1 MGAPHDPTQR
11 VGDPTGSAP
20 PLDET
25 LLGDPADLHDT
36 EVVGGGRG
44 VGGVGSAGMNGAAYV
59 PGGVSGP
66 GDVPGEA
73 PTGNGHG
80 GVPGGGGGDGSGGAG
95 GHGSGGPGTG
105 AAAGAAAP
113 GGGRGARTPAW
124 MRQTTG
130 AVRHGAD
137 VGADVA
143 DAVYGRIQKITRAE
157 GAGESGLSHVIELNA
172 VVATGDLL
180 VTVAL
185 ATSLFF
191 SLQPNEA
198 RPKVALYLLV
208 TMVPFVVLAPVI
220 GPLLDRLRGGRR
232 FAMALTALIRALL
245 ALVLA
250 KTIAGGSLAI
260 YPAAFGCL
268 AASRAYGVSR
278 SAVIPRVLP
287 PGTSLV
293 RANSRIN
300 LFTLFATLA
309 ATPIGYGLGK
319 LSHAAPLLLAALVFF
334 AGTAMAL
341 RLPKHV
347 DSDEGELSA
356 QLRREDRGLG
366 PHEQNLARTMP
377 DKRLRSVGLSVMMAL
392 RATGALRAF
401 AGYMA
406 LYFAFMLRTNSIGGL
421 HNLTAI
427 GLVAGAI
434 AVGGGFGSLV
444 GGWLKARAPE
454 GIVAGCVALSAIIA
468 VMTAFYY
475 NLPMVLLCCGLA
487 GLLPSLA
494 KLSLDAMIQRD
505 TVEAVR
511 TSAFAKSETLM
522 QLCWVLGAG
531 LGLVMP
537 SSHPVLALSVCAVW
551 LAVVTLLTGKSL
563 TDYRAMRPMEAGAGA
578 GAGTQSPRQV
588 D

>member
-1 MGAPHDPTQR
+1 MAGPDDATRAVDPQGAGLD
-11 VGDPTGSAP
+11 GP

-25 LLGDPADLHDT
+25 LLGGPDDLHET
-36 EVVGGGRG
+36 EVVG
-44 VGGVGSAGMNGAAYV
+44 AAR
-59 PGGVSGP
+59 
-66 GDVPGEA
+66 
-73 PTGNGHG
+73 
-80 GVPGGGGGDGSGGAG
+80 
-95 GHGSGGPGTG
+95 
-105 AAAGAAAP
+105 AAQNQKANRA
-113 GGGRGARTPAW
+113 PAW
-124 MRQTTG
+124 MQQTAG
-130 AVRHGAD
+130 AVKHGAD

-180 VTVAL
+180 ITVAL
-185 ATSLFF
+185 ASSLFF
-191 SLQPNEA
+191 SLQPDEA
-198 RPKVALYLLV
+198 RSKVALYLVV

-232 FAMALTALIRALL
+232 FAMATTALIRALL

-250 KTIAGGSLAI
+250 KTIASGSLAV

-287 PGTSLV
+287 QGTSLV

-319 LSHAAPLLLAALVFF
+319 VNEAFPLLLAALVFF
-334 AGTAMAL
+334 AGTALAL

-347 DSDEGELSA
+347 DSDEGEIKA
-356 QLRREDRGLG
+356 QLSREDHGLD
-366 PHEQNLARTMP
+366 PHEAKIARTLP
-377 DKRLRSVGLSVMMAL
+377 DKRLRAVGLSVMMAL

-421 HNLTAI
+421 KNLTAI
-427 GLVAGAI
+427 GLVAGAL
-434 AVGGGFGSLV
+434 AVGGGLGSLV

-454 GIVAGCVALSAIIA
+454 GIVAACIAFSAIVS

-475 NLPMVLLCCGLA
+475 HLPMVLLCCGLA

-505 TVEAVR
+505 TLEAVR

-531 LGLVMP
+531 LGLIMP
-537 SSHPVLALSVCAVW
+537 SSHPVLALSTCAVW
-551 LAVVTLLTGKSL
+551 LSVVTLLTGKSL
-563 TDYRAMRPMEAGAGA
+563 TDYRAAQNA
-578 GAGTQSPRQV
+578 SPAPPPQPAR
-588 D
+588 

>member
-1 MGAPHDPTQR
+1 MGGPDEATR
-11 VGDPTGSAP
+11 SVGQAAAAGSAP
-20 PLDET
+20 LDPQEET
-25 LLGDPADLHDT
+25 LLGDPADLHET
-36 EVVGGGRG
+36 EVVGAGSAKAGQPGAVGGQGGARQGGRR
-44 VGGVGSAGMNGAAYV
+44 S
-59 PGGVSGP
+59 PSSP
-66 GDVPGEA
+66 
-73 PTGNGHG
+73 
-80 GVPGGGGGDGSGGAG
+80 GGAG
-95 GHGSGGPGTG
+95 PAGSADSAS
-105 AAAGAAAP
+105 AANAARAA
-113 GGGRGARTPAW
+113 RGPAW

-130 AVRHGAD
+130 AVKHGAD

-185 ATSLFF
+185 ASSLFF

-198 RPKVALYLLV
+198 RSKVALYLVV
-208 TMVPFVVLAPVI
+208 TMVPFVILAPVI

-232 FAMALTALIRALL
+232 FAMAFTALIRALL

-250 KTIAGGSLAI
+250 KTISSGSLAV

-287 PGTSLV
+287 AGTSLV

-300 LFTLFATLA
+300 LFTLFATLV

-319 LSHAAPLLLAALVFF
+319 LNHALPLLLAALIFF
-334 AGTAMAL
+334 AGTALSL

-347 DSDEGELSA
+347 DSDDGEISA
-356 QLRREDRGLG
+356 QLRREDHGLD
-366 PHEQNLARTMP
+366 PHEQKIARQMP
-377 DKRLRSVGLSVMMAL
+377 DKRLRSVGMSVLMAL
-392 RATGALRAF
+392 RATGAERAF
-401 AGYMA
+401 AGYIA

-421 HNLTAI
+421 KNLTAI
-427 GLVAGAI
+427 GLVAAAI
-434 AVGGGFGSLV
+434 AIGGGLGSFVGGL
-444 GGWLKARAPE
+444 LKARAPE
-454 GIVAGCVALSAIIA
+454 GIVAGCLALSAIIA

-487 GLLPSLA
+487 GMLPSLA

-505 TVEAVR
+505 TLEAVR

-522 QLCWVLGAG
+522 QLCWVAGAG
-531 LGLVMP
+531 LGLYMP
-537 SSHPVLALSVCAVW
+537 ASHPVLALSVCAIW
-551 LAVVTLLTGKSL
+551 LSLVTLLTVKSL
-563 TDYRAMRPMEAGAGA
+563 NDQRSAASSPADPDAPTFPGAPPMP
-578 GAGTQSPRQV
+578 TP
-588 D
+588 

>member
-1 MGAPHDPTQR
+1 MGGPEDGTRPMGR
-11 VGDPTGSAP
+11 GSDLGGS
-20 PLDET
+20 LDET

-36 EVVGGGRG
+36 EAVGVAKGAK
-44 VGGVGSAGMNGAAYV
+44 SASANAQTQQTARPTTMTDPNAPTTQTPISPDSGDSANAANSVNGAHAAHSANFAD
-59 PGGVSGP
+59 P
-66 GDVPGEA
+66 A
-73 PTGNGHG
+73 KPT
-80 GVPGGGGGDGSGGAG
+80 
-95 GHGSGGPGTG
+95 
-105 AAAGAAAP
+105 
-113 GGGRGARTPAW
+113 RGPAW

-130 AVRHGAD
+130 AVKHGAD

-180 VTVAL
+180 ITVAL
-185 ATSLFF
+185 ASSLFF
-191 SLQPNEA
+191 SLQPDEA
-198 RPKVALYLLV
+198 RSKVALYLAV
-208 TMVPFVVLAPVI
+208 TMVPFVLLAPVI

-232 FAMALTALIRALL
+232 FAMATTALIRAVL

-250 KTIAGGSLAI
+250 KTIASGSLAV

-287 PGTSLV
+287 QGTSLV

-319 LSHAAPLLLAALVFF
+319 LNNALPLLLAALVFF
-334 AGTAMAL
+334 AGTALAL

-347 DSDEGELSA
+347 DSDEGELTA
-356 QLRREDRGLG
+356 QLRREDHGLD
-366 PHEQNLARTMP
+366 PHEERIARAMP
-377 DKRLRSVGLSVMMAL
+377 DKRLRSVGWGILMAL

-421 HNLTAI
+421 KNLTAI
-427 GLVAGAI
+427 GLVAGAL
-434 AVGGGFGSLV
+434 AVGGGLGSFV
-444 GGWLKARAPE
+444 GGLLKAKAPE
-454 GIVAGCVALSAIIA
+454 GIVAGCLAISAIIA
-468 VMTAFYY
+468 VLTAFYY

-505 TVEAVR
+505 TLEAVR

-537 SSHPVLALSVCAVW
+537 SSHPVLALSTCALW
-551 LAVVTLLTGKSL
+551 LSLVTLITAKSL
-563 TDYRAMRPMEAGAGA
+563 NDQRSAQPITP
-578 GAGTQSPRQV
+578 
-588 D
+588 

>member
-1 MGAPHDPTQR
+1 MGGPDDATRAVDPER
-11 VGDPTGSAP
+11 TGLAGP
-20 PLDET
+20 PLEET
-25 LLGDPADLHDT
+25 LLGDPADLHQT
-36 EVVGGGRG
+36 EVVGAAKA
-44 VGGVGSAGMNGAAYV
+44 SAKANRA
-59 PGGVSGP
+59 
-66 GDVPGEA
+66 
-73 PTGNGHG
+73 
-80 GVPGGGGGDGSGGAG
+80 
-95 GHGSGGPGTG
+95 
-105 AAAGAAAP
+105 
-113 GGGRGARTPAW
+113 PAW
-124 MRQTTG
+124 MQQTAG
-130 AVRHGAD
+130 AVKHGAD
-137 VGADVA
+137 VGVDVA

-157 GAGESGLSHVIELNA
+157 GAGESGLSPVIELNA

-180 VTVAL
+180 ITVAL
-185 ATSLFF
+185 ASSLFF
-191 SLQPNEA
+191 SLQPGEA
-198 RPKVALYLLV
+198 RSKVALYLAV
-208 TMVPFVVLAPVI
+208 TMVPFVILAPVI

-232 FAMALTALIRALL
+232 FAMATTALIRALL

-250 KTIAGGSLAI
+250 KTIASGSLAV

-287 PGTSLV
+287 SGTSLV

-319 LSHAAPLLLAALVFF
+319 INEALPLLLAALVFF
-334 AGTAMAL
+334 AGTALAL

-347 DSDEGELSA
+347 DSDEGEIKA
-356 QLRREDRGLG
+356 QLSREDHGLD
-366 PHEQNLARTMP
+366 PHEAKIARTLP
-377 DKRLRSVGLSVMMAL
+377 DKRLRAVGLSVVMAL

-421 HNLTAI
+421 KNLTAI
-427 GLVAGAI
+427 GLVAGALAI
-434 AVGGGFGSLV
+434 GGGLGSLV
-444 GGWLKARAPE
+444 GGWMKARAPE
-454 GIVAGCVALSAIIA
+454 GIVAGCIALSAIVS

-505 TVEAVR
+505 TLEAVR

-537 SSHPVLALSVCAVW
+537 SSHPVLALSTCAVW
-551 LAVVTLLTGKSL
+551 LSLVTLLTGKSL
-563 TDYRAMRPMEAGAGA
+563 TDYRAMQNAAPA
-578 GAGTQSPRQV
+578 QQ
-588 D
+588 

>member
-1 MGAPHDPTQR
+1 MGGPQDPAHRADQPKA
-11 VGDPTGSAP
+11 GEP
-20 PLDET
+20 PLEET

-36 EVVGGGRG
+36 DVVGGKDGSGKDGSGRDPSKPRQG
-44 VGGVGSAGMNGAAYV
+44 DGAA
-59 PGGVSGP
+59 GGGGSDSGS
-66 GDVPGEA
+66 GS
-73 PTGNGHG
+73 TGGSG
-80 GVPGGGGGDGSGGAG
+80 TPGGGPP
-95 GHGSGGPGTG
+95 GP
-105 AAAGAAAP
+105 
-113 GGGRGARTPAW
+113 ARTPAW
-124 MRQTTG
+124 MRQTSG
-130 AVRHGAD
+130 AVKHGAD

-180 VTVAL
+180 ITVAL

-198 RPKVALYLLV
+198 RPKVLLYLAV
-208 TMVPFVVLAPVI
+208 TMVPFVILAPVI
-220 GPLLDRLRGGRR
+220 GPLLDKLRGGRR
-232 FAMALTALIRALL
+232 FAMALTSLIRALL

-268 AASRAYGVSR
+268 VASRAYGVSR

-287 PGTSLV
+287 QGTSLV
-293 RANSRIN
+293 RANARIN
-300 LFTLFATLA
+300 LFTLFATLT

-319 LSHAAPLLLAALVFF
+319 ISHAAPLVLAALIFL

-347 DSDEGELSA
+347 DSDEGEITA
-356 QLRREDRGLG
+356 QLRREDHGLD
-366 PHEQNLARTMP
+366 PQEERIARTMP
-377 DKRLRSVGLSVMMAL
+377 DKRLRSVGLSVVMSL

-421 HNLTAI
+421 KNLTAI

-434 AVGGGFGSLV
+434 AIGGGLGSLV

-454 GIVAGCVALSAIIA
+454 GIVAGCIALSAI
-468 VMTAFYY
+468 VVVFTAFYY
-475 NLPMVLLCCGLA
+475 NLFTVLLCCGLA

-505 TVEAVR
+505 TMEAVR

-531 LGLVMP
+531 LGLLMP
-537 SSHPVLALSVCAVW
+537 PSHPVLALSVCAIW
-551 LAVVTLLTGKSL
+551 LALVTLLTGKSL
-563 TDYRAMRPMEAGAGA
+563 NDFRSGAQHDARARTAEP
-578 GAGTQSPRQV
+578 SSRR
-588 D
+588 

>member
-1 MGAPHDPTQR
+1 MGGPQEPTQR
-11 VGDPTGSAP
+11 VDDPAGAEP
-20 PLDET
+20 PLEAT
-25 LLGDPADLHDT
+25 LLGDPADLHETD
-36 EVVGGGRG
+36 VVDRGAHGNGRPVNG
-44 VGGVGSAGMNGAAYV
+44 AGRPAPGSAMPAAGPSAT
-59 PGGVSGP
+59 PGP
-66 GDVPGEA
+66 A
-73 PTGNGHG
+73 A
-80 GVPGGGGGDGSGGAG
+80 GGARD
-95 GHGSGGPGTG
+95 S
-105 AAAGAAAP
+105 
-113 GGGRGARTPAW
+113 RGPAW

-137 VGADVA
+137 VGVDVA

-180 VTVAL
+180 ITVAL

-191 SLQPNEA
+191 SLQPDEA
-198 RPKVALYLLV
+198 RSKVALYLVV

-287 PGTSLV
+287 AGTSLV

-300 LFTLFATLA
+300 LLTLFATLA

-347 DSDEGELSA
+347 DSDEGELTA
-356 QLRREDRGLG
+356 QLRREDHGLG
-366 PHEQNLARTMP
+366 PQEEKIARTLP

-421 HNLTAI
+421 KNLTAI
-427 GLVAGAI
+427 GLVAGAL
-434 AVGGGFGSLV
+434 AVGGGLGSLV
-444 GGWLKARAPE
+444 GGWLRARAPE
-454 GIVAGCVALSAIIA
+454 GIVAACVALSAIIA
-468 VMTAFYY
+468 VLTSFYY

-505 TVEAVR
+505 TLEAVR

-551 LAVVTLLTGKSL
+551 LAVVTLLTGKAL
-563 TDYRAMRPMEAGAGA
+563 TDYRALQQQPGGPNAP
-578 GAGTQSPRQV
+578 GTPA
-588 D
+588 

>member
-1 MGAPHDPTQR
+1 MGSPQDPGEH
-11 VGDPTGSAP
+11 GDDRAADDEP

-25 LLGDPADLHDT
+25 LLGDPADLHET
-36 EVVGGGRG
+36 QHVKGGGERRDDG
-44 VGGVGSAGMNGAAYV
+44 RERERARQGAKAGTA
-59 PGGVSGP
+59 
-66 GDVPGEA
+66 
-73 PTGNGHG
+73 T
-80 GVPGGGGGDGSGGAG
+80 
-95 GHGSGGPGTG
+95 
-105 AAAGAAAP
+105 AP
-113 GGGRGARTPAW
+113 GASRTPAW
-124 MRQTTG
+124 MRQTSG
-130 AVRHGAD
+130 AVKHGAD

-143 DAVYGRIQKITRAE
+143 GAAYGRIQKITRAE

-180 VTVAL
+180 ITVAL

-208 TMVPFVVLAPVI
+208 TMVPFVLLAPVI
-220 GPLLDRLRGGRR
+220 GPVLDRLRGGRR

-287 PGTSLV
+287 AGTGLV

-319 LSHAAPLLLAALVFF
+319 ISHAAPLVLAALVFF

-341 RLPKHV
+341 RLPKVV
-347 DSDEGELSA
+347 DSDEGEVSA
-356 QLRREDRGLG
+356 QLRREDHGLDAQ
-366 PHEQNLARTMP
+366 ETRLARTMP
-377 DKRLRSVGLSVMMAL
+377 DKRLRSVGLSVVMAL

-401 AGYMA
+401 AGFIA
-406 LYFAFMLRTNSIGGL
+406 LYFAFLLRTNSIGGL
-421 HNLTAI
+421 KNLTAI

-434 AVGGGFGSLV
+434 AVGGGLGSAI
-444 GGWLKARAPE
+444 GAWLKARAPE
-454 GIVAGCVALSAIIA
+454 GIVAVCVALSA
-468 VMTAFYY
+468 VVVVLTAFYY
-475 NLPMVLLCCGLA
+475 NVFTVLLCCGLA
-487 GLLPSLA
+487 GLLPSLS

-505 TVEAVR
+505 TMEAVR

-531 LGLVMP
+531 LGLVLP
-537 SSHPVLALSVCAVW
+537 SSHPVLALSVCALW
-551 LAVVTLLTGKSL
+551 LAAATLLTGKSL
-563 TDYRAMRPMEAGAGA
+563 TDYRAMQHTDLPGGGSR
-578 GAGTQSPRQV
+578 
-588 D
+588 

>member
-1 MGAPHDPTQR
+1 MGGPDDGTRP
-11 VGDPTGSAP
+11 VGRGSDLGGS
-20 PLDET
+20 LDET
-25 LLGDPADLHDT
+25 LLGDPADLHET
-36 EVVGGGRG
+36 EAVGVAKGAR
-44 VGGVGSAGMNGAAYV
+44 SANGAAADASANARTRQTARPATMTDPDAATTAV
-59 PGGVSGP
+59 P
-66 GDVPGEA
+66 
-73 PTGNGHG
+73 T
-80 GVPGGGGGDGSGGAG
+80 
-95 GHGSGGPGTG
+95 
-105 AAAGAAAP
+105 AAASANSADAARSA
-113 GGGRGARTPAW
+113 RGPAW

-130 AVRHGAD
+130 AVKHGAD

-143 DAVYGRIQKITRAE
+143 DAVYGRISKITRAE

-180 VTVAL
+180 ITVAL
-185 ATSLFF
+185 ASSLFF

-198 RPKVALYLLV
+198 RSKVALYLVV
-208 TMVPFVVLAPVI
+208 TMVPFVLLAPVI

-232 FAMALTALIRALL
+232 FAMATTALIRAVL

-250 KTIAGGSLAI
+250 KTIASGSLAV

-287 PGTSLV
+287 QGTSLV

-319 LSHAAPLLLAALVFF
+319 LNAALPLLLAALVFF
-334 AGTAMAL
+334 AGTALAL

-347 DSDEGELSA
+347 DSDEGELKA
-356 QLRREDRGLG
+356 QLRREDHGLD
-366 PHEQNLARTMP
+366 PQEARIARAMP
-377 DKRLRSVGLSVMMAL
+377 DKRLRSVGWGILMAL

-421 HNLTAI
+421 KNLTAI

-434 AVGGGFGSLV
+434 AIGGGLGSFVGGL
-444 GGWLKARAPE
+444 LKAKAPE
-454 GIVAGCVALSAIIA
+454 GIVAGSLAISAVIA
-468 VMTAFYY
+468 VLTAFYY

-505 TVEAVR
+505 TLEAVR

-537 SSHPVLALSVCAVW
+537 SSHPVLALSTCALW
-551 LAVVTLLTGKSL
+551 LSLVTLLTVKTLNDRRSSQHYA
-563 TDYRAMRPMEAGAGA
+563 TPVEPTTPAP
-578 GAGTQSPRQV
+578 
-588 D
+588 

>member
-1 MGAPHDPTQR
+1 MGGPDDATRPVDHQ
-11 VGDPTGSAP
+11 GSARGGP
-20 PLDET
+20 PLEPAEET
-25 LLGDPADLHDT
+25 LLGDPADLHET
-36 EVVGGGRG
+36 EVVGVAGAKKGSGASANAATQAIGTPGAPGAGR
-44 VGGVGSAGMNGAAYV
+44 
-59 PGGVSGP
+59 P
-66 GDVPGEA
+66 PGEA
-73 PTGNGHG
+73 PPGAPDG
-80 GVPGGGGGDGSGGAG
+80 GK
-95 GHGSGGPGTG
+95 
-105 AAAGAAAP
+105 
-113 GGGRGARTPAW
+113 GGRAPAW
-124 MRQTTG
+124 MQQTAG
-130 AVRHGAD
+130 KVKHGAD

-191 SLQPNEA
+191 SLQPDEA
-198 RPKVALYLLV
+198 RSKVALYLV
-208 TMVPFVVLAPVI
+208 ITMVPFVLLAPVI

-250 KTIAGGSLAI
+250 KTIASGSLAV

-287 PGTSLV
+287 QGTSLV

-300 LFTLFATLA
+300 LFTLFATLV

-319 LSHAAPLLLAALVFF
+319 VDNALPLLLAALVFF
-334 AGTAMAL
+334 AGTALAL

-347 DSDEGELSA
+347 DSDEGEITA
-356 QLRREDRGLG
+356 QLRREDRGLDA
-366 PHEQNLARTMP
+366 HEARLARTLP
-377 DKRLRSVGLSVMMAL
+377 DRRLRSVGLSVMMAL

-401 AGYMA
+401 AGYTA
-406 LYFAFMLRTNSIGGL
+406 LYFAFMLRTESIGGL
-421 HNLTAI
+421 KNLTAI
-427 GLVAGAI
+427 GLVAGVI
-434 AVGGGFGSLV
+434 AVGGGLGSFV

-454 GIVAGCVALSAIIA
+454 GIVAACIALSAIVA

-505 TVEAVR
+505 TLEAVR

-537 SSHPVLALSVCAVW
+537 SSHPVLALSTCAVW
-551 LAVVTLLTGKSL
+551 LSLVTLLTGKSL
-563 TDYRAMRPMEAGAGA
+563 TDYRSMQQAPAPA
-578 GAGTQSPRQV
+578 PPPP
-588 D
+588 

>member
-1 MGAPHDPTQR
+1 MGGPDDGTRP
-11 VGDPTGSAP
+11 VGRGADLGGS
-20 PLDET
+20 LDET
-25 LLGDPADLHDT
+25 LLGDPADLHET
-36 EVVGGGRG
+36 EAVGVAENKGAQ
-44 VGGVGSAGMNGAAYV
+44 SANGAASANAKTRHTAR
-59 PGGVSGP
+59 PATMTDP
-66 GDVPGEA
+66 NA
-73 PTGNGHG
+73 PTSAIPTG
-80 GVPGGGGGDGSGGAG
+80 PAG
-95 GHGSGGPGTG
+95 
-105 AAAGAAAP
+105 AGAAKSA
-113 GGGRGARTPAW
+113 RGAAW

-130 AVRHGAD
+130 AVKHGAD

-180 VTVAL
+180 ITVAL
-185 ATSLFF
+185 ASSLFF

-198 RPKVALYLLV
+198 RSKVALYLVV
-208 TMVPFVVLAPVI
+208 TMVPFVLLAPVI

-232 FAMALTALIRALL
+232 FAMATTALIRAVP

-250 KTIAGGSLAI
+250 KTIASGSLAV

-287 PGTSLV
+287 AGTSLV

-319 LSHAAPLLLAALVFF
+319 LNEALPLLLAALVFF
-334 AGTAMAL
+334 AGTALAL

-347 DSDEGELSA
+347 DSDEGELKA
-356 QLRREDRGLG
+356 QLRREDRGLD
-366 PHEQNLARTMP
+366 PQEARIARAMP
-377 DKRLRSVGLSVMMAL
+377 DKRLRSVGWGVLMAL

-421 HNLTAI
+421 KNLTAI
-427 GLVAGAI
+427 GLVAGAL
-434 AVGGGFGSLV
+434 AVGGGLGSFV
-444 GGWLKARAPE
+444 GGLLKARAPE
-454 GIVAGCVALSAIIA
+454 GIVAASLAVSAVIA
-468 VMTAFYY
+468 VLTAFYY

-505 TVEAVR
+505 TLEAVR

-537 SSHPVLALSVCAVW
+537 SSHPVLALSTCALW
-551 LAVVTLLTGKSL
+551 LSLVALLTVKTMNDQRSAQRV
-563 TDYRAMRPMEAGAGA
+563 TPAEPTAPMA
-578 GAGTQSPRQV
+578 
-588 D
+588 

>member
-1 MGAPHDPTQR
+1 MGGPDDATQR
-11 VGDPTGSAP
+11 VDQAAAGEP
-20 PLDET
+20 PLEET
-25 LLGDPADLHDT
+25 LLGDPADLHAT
-36 EVVGGGRG
+36 EVAPPAGQGRKQ
-44 VGGVGSAGMNGAAYV
+44 ATNGFT
-59 PGGVSGP
+59 PP
-66 GDVPGEA
+66 PDP
-73 PTGNGHG
+73 
-80 GVPGGGGGDGSGGAG
+80 SGGKSSHA
-95 GHGSGGPGTG
+95 
-105 AAAGAAAP
+105 
-113 GGGRGARTPAW
+113 PAW
-124 MRQTTG
+124 MRQTSG
-130 AVRHGAD
+130 AVKHGAD

-180 VTVAL
+180 ITVAL

-191 SLQPNEA
+191 SLQPDEA
-198 RPKVALYLLV
+198 RSKVALYLVV
-208 TMVPFVVLAPVI
+208 TMVPFVLLAPVI

-232 FAMALTALIRALL
+232 FAMATTALIRALL

-250 KTIAGGSLAI
+250 KTIASGSLAI

-287 PGTSLV
+287 AGTSLV

-319 LSHAAPLLLAALVFF
+319 VSHALPLLLAALVFF

-347 DSDEGELSA
+347 DSDEGEITA
-356 QLRREDRGLG
+356 QLRRDDHGLDAQ
-366 PHEQNLARTMP
+366 EARLAKAMP
-377 DKRLRSVGLSVMMAL
+377 DKRLRSVGPSVVMAL

-401 AGYMA
+401 AGYTA

-421 HNLTAI
+421 KNLTAI
-427 GLVAGAI
+427 GLVAGALAI
-434 AVGGGFGSLV
+434 GGGLGSLV
-444 GGWLKARAPE
+444 GGWLRARAPE
-454 GIVAGCVALSAIIA
+454 GIVAGCIAVSAIVS

-475 NLPMVLLCCGLA
+475 NLPMVLLACGLA
-487 GLLPSLA
+487 GLCPSLA

-505 TVEAVR
+505 TLEAVR

-522 QLCWVLGAG
+522 QLAWVLGAG

-537 SSHPVLALSVCAVW
+537 SSHPVLALSTCALW
-551 LAVVTLLTGKSL
+551 LSLVTLLTGKSL
-563 TDYRAMRPMEAGAGA
+563 TDFRAAQQSAPAAG
-578 GAGTQSPRQV
+578 
-588 D
+588 

>member
-1 MGAPHDPTQR
+1 MGGPDDGTWP
-11 VGDPTGSAP
+11 VGHGSDLGGS
-20 PLDET
+20 LDET
-25 LLGDPADLHDT
+25 LLGDPADLHET
-36 EVVGGGRG
+36 EAVGVAKGKG
-44 VGGVGSAGMNGAAYV
+44 VKSANGSAADASANARTQQTSRPATMTDPN
-59 PGGVSGP
+59 
-66 GDVPGEA
+66 A
-73 PTGNGHG
+73 PTSAI
-80 GVPGGGGGDGSGGAG
+80 P
-95 GHGSGGPGTG
+95 T
-105 AAAGAAAP
+105 AAASAKSA
-113 GGGRGARTPAW
+113 RGPAW

-130 AVRHGAD
+130 AVKHGAD

-143 DAVYGRIQKITRAE
+143 DAVYGRIQRITGAE

-180 VTVAL
+180 ITVAL
-185 ATSLFF
+185 ASSLFF

-198 RPKVALYLLV
+198 RSKVALYLVV
-208 TMVPFVVLAPVI
+208 TMVPFVLLAPVI

-232 FAMALTALIRALL
+232 FAMATTALIRAVL

-250 KTIAGGSLAI
+250 KTIASGSLAV

-287 PGTSLV
+287 SGTSLV

-319 LSHAAPLLLAALVFF
+319 LNSALPLLLAALVFF
-334 AGTAMAL
+334 AGTALAL

-347 DSDEGELSA
+347 DSDEGELKA
-356 QLRREDRGLG
+356 QLRREDHGLD
-366 PHEQNLARTMP
+366 PREARIAQRMP
-377 DKRLRSVGLSVMMAL
+377 DKRLRSVGENVLMAL

-421 HNLTAI
+421 KNLTAI
-427 GLVAGAI
+427 GLVAGAL
-434 AVGGGFGSLV
+434 AVGGGLGSLV

-454 GIVAGCVALSAIIA
+454 GIVVGCLAISAIIA

-505 TVEAVR
+505 TLEAVR

-537 SSHPVLALSVCAVW
+537 SSHPVLALSVCALW
-551 LAVVTLLTGKSL
+551 LLLVTLLTAK
-563 TDYRAMRPMEAGAGA
+563 TINDQRATPVPAAPVA
-578 GAGTQSPRQV
+578 PAP
-588 D
+588 

>member
-1 MGAPHDPTQR
+1 MGGPDDATRAVDSQ
-11 VGDPTGSAP
+11 GAAIGGP
-20 PLDET
+20 PLEET
-25 LLGDPADLHDT
+25 LLGDPADLHQT
-36 EVVGGGRG
+36 EVVGAAKAAAKPGRG
-44 VGGVGSAGMNGAAYV
+44 SAWMQQ
-59 PGGVSGP
+59 
-66 GDVPGEA
+66 
-73 PTGNGHG
+73 T
-80 GVPGGGGGDGSGGAG
+80 
-95 GHGSGGPGTG
+95 
-105 AAAGAAAP
+105 AGA
-113 GGGRGARTPAW
+113 
-124 MRQTTG
+124 
-130 AVRHGAD
+130 VKHGAD
-137 VGADVA
+137 VGADVGG
-143 DAVYGRIQKITRAE
+143 AVYGRIQRITRAE

-185 ATSLFF
+185 ASSLFF
-191 SLQPNEA
+191 SLQPDEA

-208 TMVPFVVLAPVI
+208 TMVPFVILAPVI

-232 FAMALTALIRALL
+232 FAMALTSLIRALL

-250 KTIAGGSLAI
+250 KTIASGSLAV
-260 YPAAFGCL
+260 YPAAFGIL

-319 LSHAAPLLLAALVFF
+319 LDKAYPLLLAALVFF
-334 AGTAMAL
+334 AGTALAL

-347 DSDEGELSA
+347 DSDEGEIRARLS
-356 QLRREDRGLG
+356 RKDRGLD
-366 PHEQNLARTMP
+366 PHETKIARTLP
-377 DKRLRSVGLSVMMAL
+377 DKRLRAVGLSVIMAL

-421 HNLTAI
+421 KNLTAI

-434 AVGGGFGSLV
+434 AIGGGLGSLV

-454 GIVAGCVALSAIIA
+454 GIVAACIALSAIVS

-522 QLCWVLGAG
+522 QLCWVLGAA
-531 LGLVMP
+531 LGLIMP
-537 SSHPVLALSVCAVW
+537 SSHPVLALSTCAVW
-551 LAVVTLLTGKSL
+551 LSVVTLLTGKSL
-563 TDYRAMRPMEAGAGA
+563 TDYRSMQNATPAQAAR
-578 GAGTQSPRQV
+578 
-588 D
+588 

>member
-1 MGAPHDPTQR
+1 MGGPQDPTHR
-11 VGDPTGSAP
+11 VDQPKAGEP

-36 EVVGGGRG
+36 DVVGGGDGGARG
-44 VGGVGSAGMNGAAYV
+44 GDARGRAGSGQDSAKAGAGRSEA
-59 PGGVSGP
+59 
-66 GDVPGEA
+66 PGEA
-73 PTGNGHG
+73 
-80 GVPGGGGGDGSGGAG
+80 SRA
-95 GHGSGGPGTG
+95 
-105 AAAGAAAP
+105 
-113 GGGRGARTPAW
+113 ARTPAW
-124 MRQTTG
+124 MRQTSG
-130 AVRHGAD
+130 AVKHGAD

-180 VTVAL
+180 ITVAL

-220 GPLLDRLRGGRR
+220 GPVLDRLRGGRR
-232 FAMALTALIRALL
+232 FAMALTSLIRALL

-250 KTIAGGSLAI
+250 KTIASGSLAI

-319 LSHAAPLLLAALVFF
+319 ISHAAPLVLAALIFF

-341 RLPKHV
+341 RLPKVV
-347 DSDEGELSA
+347 DSDEGEITA
-356 QLRREDRGLG
+356 QLRRDDHGLDAR
-366 PHEQNLARTMP
+366 EERIARTLP
-377 DKRLRSVGLSVMMAL
+377 DKRLRSVGLSVVMAL

-421 HNLTAI
+421 KNLTAI

-434 AVGGGFGSLV
+434 AIGGGLGSLV

-454 GIVAGCVALSAIIA
+454 GIVAGCIALSAII
-468 VMTAFYY
+468 VVLTAFYY

-505 TVEAVR
+505 TMEAVR

-537 SSHPVLALSVCAVW
+537 SSEPVLALSVCAVW
-551 LAVVTLLTGKSL
+551 LALVTLLTGKSL
-563 TDYRAMRPMEAGAGA
+563 TDYRAQQHDTPAPAPEPSHQR
-578 GAGTQSPRQV
+578 
-588 D
+588 

>member
-1 MGAPHDPTQR
+1 MGGPQEPTQR
-11 VGDPTGSAP
+11 VDDPATAEP
-20 PLDET
+20 PLDDT
-25 LLGDPADLHDT
+25 LLGDPADLHATD
-36 EVVGGGRG
+36 VVGQAANGSGRG
-44 VGGVGSAGMNGAAYV
+44 AGARPGSGAGQGAGA
-59 PGGVSGP
+59 GQGP
-66 GDVPGEA
+66 GDAGQGSGA
-73 PTGNGHG
+73 GAAGGGHG
-80 GVPGGGGGDGSGGAG
+80 PGGGKGPGADSAGDGGW
-95 GHGSGGPGTG
+95 
-105 AAAGAAAP
+105 
-113 GGGRGARTPAW
+113 GRRTPAW
-124 MRQTTG
+124 MRQTSG

-137 VGADVA
+137 VGTDVA

-180 VTVAL
+180 ITVAL

-191 SLQPNEA
+191 SLQPDEA
-198 RPKVALYLLV
+198 RPKVALYLVV
-208 TMVPFVVLAPVI
+208 TMVPFLFLAPVI
-220 GPLLDRLRGGRR
+220 GPLLDRMRGGRR

-268 AASRAYGVSR
+268 VASRAYGVSR

-287 PGTSLV
+287 AGTSLV

-319 LSHAAPLLLAALVFF
+319 ISNAAPLLLAALVFF

-347 DSDEGELSA
+347 DSDEGELTA
-356 QLRREDRGLG
+356 QLRREDHGLG
-366 PHEQNLARTMP
+366 PQEEKLARTMP

-421 HNLTAI
+421 KNLTAI

-434 AVGGGFGSLV
+434 AVGGGLGSLV

-454 GIVAGCVALSAIIA
+454 GIVAGCVALAAIIA
-468 VMTAFYY
+468 VLTAFYY

-505 TVEAVR
+505 TLEAVR

-537 SSHPVLALSVCAVW
+537 SSHPVLALSVAGVW
-551 LAVVTLLTGKSL
+551 LAVVTLLTGKAL
-563 TDYRAMRPMEAGAGA
+563 TDYRAMQRPSEPNG
-578 GAGTQSPRQV
+578 GTSGNSGNI
-588 D
+588 

>member
-1 MGAPHDPTQR
+1 MGGRDNASEQLR
-11 VGDPTGSAP
+11 GAAGMP
-20 PLDET
+20 PLQET
-25 LLGDPADLHDT
+25 ALGSPADLHATD
-36 EVVGGGRG
+36 VVGPGAAPPGGPADPAVATMSVHGDGGKGGRDG
-44 VGGVGSAGMNGAAYV
+44 RDGRNAAWV
-59 PGGVSGP
+59 RQ
-66 GDVPGEA
+66 
-73 PTGNGHG
+73 TGNK
-80 GVPGGGGGDGSGGAG
+80 VK
-95 GHGSGGPGTG
+95 
-105 AAAGAAAP
+105 
-113 GGGRGARTPAW
+113 
-124 MRQTTG
+124 
-130 AVRHGAD
+130 HGAD
-137 VGADVA
+137 EAMDAA
-143 DAVYGRIQKITRAE
+143 DAVYSRIQRITQAE
-157 GAGESGLSHVIELNA
+157 GAGQSGLAHVIELNA

-208 TMVPFVVLAPVI
+208 TMVPFVLLAPVI
-220 GPLLDRLRGGRR
+220 GPVLDRLRGGRR

-250 KTIAGGSLAI
+250 KTIAGGSLAV

-300 LFTLFATLA
+300 LFTLFATLV

-319 LSHAAPLLLAALVFF
+319 LGHALPLLLAALVFF
-334 AGTAMAL
+334 AGTWLAL

-347 DSDEGELSA
+347 DSDEGEMRA
-356 QLRREDRGLG
+356 QLRREDHGLDENE
-366 PHEQNLARTMP
+366 HTLAQTLP
-377 DKRLRSVGLSVMMAL
+377 DKRLRSVGTSVLLAL
-392 RATGALRAF
+392 RATGALRAY
-401 AGYMA
+401 AGFTA

-434 AVGGGFGSLV
+434 AVGGGLGSLV

-454 GIVAGCVALSAIIA
+454 GIVTGCITVSAI
-468 VMTAFYY
+468 VTVLTAFYY
-475 NLPMVLLCCGLA
+475 NLPMVLLACGLA
-487 GLLPSLA
+487 GLAPSLA

-505 TVEAVR
+505 TVEQVR

-537 SSHPVLALSVCAVW
+537 SSHPVLAVSTCAVW
-551 LAVVTLLTGKSL
+551 LSVVTLITAKAL
-563 TDYRAMRPMEAGAGA
+563 TDQRHS
-578 GAGTQSPRQV
+578 SPS
-588 D
+588 

>member
-1 MGAPHDPTQR
+1 MGGPQDPAHRADQPKA
-11 VGDPTGSAP
+11 GEP

-36 EVVGGGRG
+36 DVVGGKDGGGQEARG
-44 VGGVGSAGMNGAAYV
+44 GAAGQD
-59 PGGVSGP
+59 PSKP
-66 GDVPGEA
+66 RPE
-73 PTGNGHG
+73 N
-80 GVPGGGGGDGSGGAG
+80 GGGGRPAGGGAPPQ
-95 GHGSGGPGTG
+95 GP
-105 AAAGAAAP
+105 
-113 GGGRGARTPAW
+113 ARTPAW
-124 MRQTTG
+124 MRQTSG
-130 AVRHGAD
+130 AVKHGAD

-180 VTVAL
+180 ITVAL
-185 ATSLFF
+185 ATSLFY

-198 RPKVALYLLV
+198 RSKVALYLVV
-208 TMVPFVVLAPVI
+208 TMVPFVILAPVI
-220 GPLLDRLRGGRR
+220 GPLLDRLRSGRR
-232 FAMALTALIRALL
+232 FAMALTSLIRALL

-287 PGTSLV
+287 QGTSLV

-319 LSHAAPLLLAALVFF
+319 ISHAAPLVLAALIFF
-334 AGTAMAL
+334 VGTAMAL

-347 DSDEGELSA
+347 DSDDGEVTA
-356 QLRREDRGLG
+356 QLRREDHGLD
-366 PHEQNLARTMP
+366 PREERVARTMP
-377 DKRLRSVGLSVMMAL
+377 DKRLRSVGLSVVMAL

-406 LYFAFMLRTNSIGGL
+406 LYFAFLLRTNSIGGL
-421 HNLTAI
+421 KNLTAI

-434 AVGGGFGSLV
+434 AVGGGLGSLV
-444 GGWLKARAPE
+444 GGWLKAKAPE
-454 GIVAGCVALSAIIA
+454 AIVAGCIALSTI
-468 VMTAFYY
+468 VVVFTAFYY
-475 NLPMVLLCCGLA
+475 NLFTVLLCCGLA

-505 TVEAVR
+505 TMEAVR

-531 LGLVMP
+531 LGLLMP
-537 SSHPVLALSVCAVW
+537 SSLPVLALSVCAIW
-551 LAVVTLLTGKSL
+551 LALVTLLTGKSL
-563 TDYRAMRPMEAGAGA
+563 TDFRSSAQHDAQARAAEPSSR
-578 GAGTQSPRQV
+578 R
-588 D
+588 